1 MPSERWIQPI
11 WQERQ
16 RVTKKVQMLFGVRQ
30 KKESSDQTE
39 HGVTNT
45 QEKMWMKEML

>member
-16 RVTKKVQMLFGVRQ
+16 RVTKKSSDAVRGET
-30 KKESSDQTE
+30 KKSSDQTE

-45 QEKMWMKEML
+45 QEKKCG